1 MLALEEGEEVL
12 FILQIMFC
20 CWLPE
25 EEGVHLVDIMVWMVR
40 LVQMAPEVWGK
51 NPHKF
56 EMEAQ
61 VDSQVNATARA
72 VTTMEE
78 WVPVGLV
85 KVVPDMASPM
95 GKEVDHVLKAGSEV
109 EPEV

>member
-25 EEGVHLVDIMVWMVR
+25 EEGVSLVDIMVWMVR
-40 LVQMAPEVWGK
+40 PVQLASVVWGK

-56 EMEAQ
+56 ASASYHGGVGVPMKNKPEAEE
-61 VDSQVNATARA
+61 ARTVMA
-72 VTTMEE
+72 KI
-78 WVPVGLV
+78 VPV
-85 KVVPDMASPM
+85 
-95 GKEVDHVLKAGSEV
+95 
-109 EPEV
+109 